1 MEIILSII
9 IGVLL
14 ILLFLINRKRL
25 KYKVLLLA
33 YLRYY
38 QDDLSIEGPTDDKL
52 IEYQKWAVENL
63 VKDFFGSR

>member
-33 YLRYY
+33 
-38 QDDLSIEGPTDDKL
+38 
-52 IEYQKWAVENL
+52 
-63 VKDFFGSR
+63 